1 LNKTS
6 SRLAGTILESDDNK
20 LSMAGGSVNRLRIST
35 TSLFFDDIRSELGG
49 KLTMVG
55 HYLQDCLLT
64 PTSVL
69 DRLAIYTHAWWLA
82 DYRPKTVFVRLD
94 LPGKQPSLYPVST
107 IQQDIPGAPSRLI
120 CQSVIHMRF
129 DPLRPDDVIRTWLRV
144 DDVDY
149 ESGRLNIRQCPPEA
163 LEPVTRH

>member
-1 LNKTS
+1 M
-6 SRLAGTILESDDNK
+6 GT
-20 LSMAGGSVNRLRIST
+20 GPRNRLRINT

-69 DRLAIYTHAWWLA
+69 DRLAIYTHAWWNA
-82 DYRPKTVFVRLD
+82 INRPKAVFVRLD
-94 LPGKQPSLYPVST
+94 LPGKQPTLYPVT
-107 IQQDIPGAPSRLI
+107 VTQQDTPGSPSVMV

-129 DPLRPDDVIRTWLRV
+129 DPLRPDDVIRTWLRI
-144 DDVDY
+144 DEVDY
-149 ESGRLNIRQCPPEA
+149 ESGRLNIRQCVVETGA
-163 LEPVTRH
+163 STRH

>member
-6 SRLAGTILESDDNK
+6 ALLPGDLLNPDDDK
-20 LSMAGGSVNRLRIST
+20 ISMRSAPRNRLRIST

-82 DYRPKTVFVRLD
+82 NYRPKAVFVRLD
-94 LPGKQPSLYPVST
+94 LPGKQPNFYPVSVT
-107 IQQDIPGAPSRLI
+107 QQDTPGGPSLLV

-149 ESGRLNIRQCPPEA
+149 ESGRLNIRQCVVEA
-163 LEPVTRH
+163 EPSTRH

>member
-6 SRLAGTILESDDNK
+6 ATLPGDLMNADEDKISMRPGSRQ
-20 LSMAGGSVNRLRIST
+20 RQRIST

-82 DYRPKTVFVRLD
+82 NYRPKTVFVRLD
-94 LPGKQPSLYPVST
+94 LPGKQPLLYPVSVT
-107 IQQDIPGAPSRLI
+107 QQDTPGGPSLLV

-149 ESGRLNIRQCPPEA
+149 ESGRLNIRQCVVA
-163 LEPVTRH
+163 AEPSTRH